1 MTEMYSDAP
10 GFIYL
15 VKRLSEHPFPPARGL
30 FDRERDLI
38 ITRAPGRLDVMG
50 GIADYSGS
58 LVLELPIA
66 EATFAALQLNPE
78 PQLNVVTLLNDEPHH
93 ASFSIS
99 LRELAVVEY
108 EMARG
113 LFQQD

>member
-1 MTEMYSDAP
+1 MCATHAP
-10 GFIYL
+10 DVQAFINL
-15 VKRLSEHPFPPARGL
+15 LNRFEQHPFVAARGL
-30 FDRERDLI
+30 FDPGRDLI
-38 ITRAPGRLDVMG
+38 VTRAPGRLDVMG

-66 EATFAALQLNPE
+66 EATFAALQLSPN

-99 LRELAVVEY
+99 
-108 EMARG
+108 
-113 LFQQD
+113 